1 MRNSQGDRWTEAD
14 VPVQRG
20 RTAVVTGANT
30 GLGFETA
37 RVLATRGAQVVLACR
52 NLGQAKEAA
61 ARILSSQ
68 PHPAPLADVQAVRL
82 DLASLASVR
91 EAAEEIGSAYG
102 PVDLL
107 INNAGVM
114 MTPYRRTDDGF
125 ELQLGVNH
133 LGHFALTGL
142 LLGQMLGRAGST
154 LVPQAHPRVVTVSSN
169 GHKSGRIDFE
179 DLQSQRRYR
188 RMAAYYQSKLANLMF
203 TFELQRR
210 LAGAQA
216 QTQALAAHPGKAR
229 TELTRYLPGWLRLE
243 DLVIEQPLGQSAAMG
258 ALATLRAAADP
269 AARGGEYYGPGG
281 RGELRGYPRMVASTE
296 RARDVEAQQR
306 LWQESE
312 RLTGVSYP
320 V

>member
-1 MRNSQGDRWTEAD
+1 
-14 VPVQRG
+14 V
-20 RTAVVTGANT
+20 
-30 GLGFETA
+30 
-37 RVLATRGAQVVLACR
+37 
-52 NLGQAKEAA
+52 GQAKEAA
-61 ARILSSQ
+61 ARILSSR
-68 PHPAPLADVQAVRL
+68 PHPAPPASVQAVRL

-114 MTPYRRTDDGF
+114 MTPYRRTDDGL

-142 LLGQMLGRAGST
+142 LLGR
-154 LVPQAHPRVVTVSSN
+154 
-169 GHKSGRIDFE
+169 
-179 DLQSQRRYR
+179 
-188 RMAAYYQSKLANLMF
+188 
-203 TFELQRR
+203 
-210 LAGAQA
+210 
-216 QTQALAAHPGKAR
+216 
-229 TELTRYLPGWLRLE
+229 
-243 DLVIEQPLGQSAAMG
+243 PLGQSAAMG

-281 RGELRGYPRMVASTE
+281 RGELRGYPRLVASTE
-296 RARDVEAQQR
+296 RARDVEAQKR